1 MRSKDLL
8 WIDWF
13 IRYLEVEKN
22 SSSWTVDHYTRDVKQ
37 FFAFLSQQGL
47 AELTDVTYQ
56 EVRVFISIL
65 VDRGYAKRTIA
76 RKLSS
81 LRTFGRFLV
90 REQLID
96 ENPFTHAHIP
106 KQEERLPRFLYE
118 EEMDQWLKE
127 LPQETIL
134 DKRDKAIIELLYATG
149 MRVSECSLLQVD
161 QIHWT
166 SGTIRVFGKG
176 RKERYVPF
184 GKIAEHALKIYLDE
198 ARPNLFVNSVQTSQ
212 LFLNHRGGPLSDR
225 SIRKIVEKRTKA
237 ATIHKHVS
245 PHDIRHSFATHLLNG
260 GADLRTVQELLGHQ
274 SLKTTQVYTH
284 VSKER
289 MFSVYQQHHPRA

>member
-166 SGTIRVFGKG
+166 SGTIRVFWK
-176 RKERYVPF
+176 RT
-184 GKIAEHALKIYLDE
+184 
-198 ARPNLFVNSVQTSQ
+198 Q
-212 LFLNHRGGPLSDR
+212 
-225 SIRKIVEKRTKA
+225 RKIR
-237 ATIHKHVS
+237 
-245 PHDIRHSFATHLLNG
+245 SFWQN
-260 GADLRTVQELLGHQ
+260 
-274 SLKTTQVYTH
+274 S
-284 VSKER
+284 
-289 MFSVYQQHHPRA
+289 